1 MTTAELKL
9 QIIENFIDGYT
20 TDEAE
25 REEMKDHARTYVRE
39 DWVDEISQ
47 AGFSYRTPRTIK
59 SDVFNTHNKF

>member
-1 MTTAELKL
+1 MTRAEVKL

-39 DWVDEISQ
+39 DWVDEIAQ
-47 AGFSYRTPRTIK
+47 AGYIDKKPRTPI
-59 SDVFNTHNKF
+59 FP